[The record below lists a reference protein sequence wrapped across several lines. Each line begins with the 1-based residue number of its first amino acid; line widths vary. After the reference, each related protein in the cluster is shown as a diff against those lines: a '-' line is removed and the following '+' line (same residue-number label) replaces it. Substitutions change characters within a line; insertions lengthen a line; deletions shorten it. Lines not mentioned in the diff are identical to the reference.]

1 MNTPRFVVK
10 RVGND
15 YKIVRADAEG
25 VVLSGAATV
34 LGSLLVLKGLRGG
47 LIGKALAVAGGG
59 LIYYGVT
66 GDNPIEAIQ
75 KKLNCVRGQAQEAD
89 AHGPSF
95 QHDSQTKVDQRPE
108 DDVDEAS
115 MESFPAS
122 DPPAHHRS
130 TAAV

>member
-10 RVGND
+10 RVGSD
-15 YKIVRADAEG
+15 YKIVRADTEG
-25 VVLSGAATV
+25 VVLSGVATV
-34 LGSLLVLKGLRGG
+34 MGSLLVLKGIRGG
-47 LIGKALAVAGGG
+47 LIRKALAVAGGG

-66 GDNPIEAIQ
+66 GENPIQAIQ
-75 KKLNCVRGQAQEAD
+75 KKLNCIGQPEQE

-115 MESFPAS
+115 
-122 DPPAHHRS
+122 
-130 TAAV
+130 